1 MPYKILGIFI
11 DSLFRRLIILSS
23 RAEIQRQSTDPNHVF
38 KYNSKIPGQ
47 DKNFKNVQYLSESL
61 RNKRQ
66 ARKKKN
72 SELETVQDDEECKC
86 RDVYRNQWSSLLR
99 LIWTDSLIL
108 NLFEMNPT
116 TTTISNLPEGF
127 QFICRTLAEI
137 VVKEIFFNVE
147 KLKVTDEG
155 INKSQTYFELPLVNK
170 EGMIL
175 FNSLIIVY

>member
-1 MPYKILGIFI
+1 
-11 DSLFRRLIILSS
+11 
-23 RAEIQRQSTDPNHVF
+23 
-38 KYNSKIPGQ
+38 
-47 DKNFKNVQYLSESL
+47 
-61 RNKRQ
+61 
-66 ARKKKN
+66 
-72 SELETVQDDEECKC
+72 
-86 RDVYRNQWSSLLR
+86 
-99 LIWTDSLIL
+99 
-108 NLFEMNPT
+108 MNPT